1 VIGPVRT
8 ADYHTAGEPFRIVTG
23 GGPTIPGTTVL
34 ERRAAAQT
42 SQDIDL
48 IRQLL
53 VREPRGHA
61 DMYGCFLV
69 PANDDGAEFG
79 VVFWHK
85 DGYSTACGHGT
96 IALGA
101 WAVNTGV
108 VDAASNGDTDV
119 VMDVPSGRVV
129 ARVSC
134 EAGIVRRVAFRNVGS
149 YVIGRDI
156 VVSTSR
162 GDVRVDVSYG
172 GAIYAS
178 LPAADVGVSV
188 DADHY
193 AELIAIGREIKWAL
207 NASEWARHPTDDR
220 LGGVYGTIL
229 YEDFG
234 ATDDALY
241 QRNVTVFADGEVDRS
256 PCGSGT
262 SARLALLAADGR
274 IGPGQVL
281 THESIIGT
289 TFLGRVLAVDAHASE
304 WPAPATDGTVMRDAV
319 TAENAVTTEIEG
331 TAFATAECTFVL
343 DPTDPLGT
351 GFVLR

>member
-1 VIGPVRT
+1 MAAAVFGGVGVIGPVRT
-8 ADYHTAGEPFRIVTG
+8 ADYHTAGEPFRIVTAG
-23 GGPTIPGTTVL
+23 APTIPGTTVL
-34 ERRAAAQT
+34 ERRTAAQT
-42 SQDIDL
+42 NADIDVV
-48 IRQLL
+48 RQLL

-79 VVFWHK
+79 VLFWHK

-101 WAVNTGV
+101 WAVNTGLV
-108 VDAASNGDTDV
+108 EAAYDGDTDV
-119 VMDVPSGRVV
+119 VMDVPSGRVT
-129 ARVSC
+129 ARVTRA
-134 EAGIVRRVAFRNVGS
+134 AGVVQRVAFRNVGS
-149 YVIGRDI
+149 YVVGRDI
-156 VVSTSR
+156 LVATSR

-178 LPAADVGVSV
+178 SPVADVGLTV

-193 AELIAIGREIKWAL
+193 AALISVGREIKWAL
-207 NASEWARHPTDDR
+207 NASEWARHPIDDR
-220 LGGVYGTIL
+220 LAGVYGTIL
-229 YEDFG
+229 Y
-234 ATDDALY
+234 DDLGPADTGPH

-274 IGPGQVL
+274 VVPGQVL

-289 TFLGRVLAVDAHASE
+289 TFLGRVLSAES
-304 WPAPATDGTVMRDAV
+304 
-319 TAENAVTTEIEG
+319 TAAGDIVATEIEG

-343 DPTDPLGT
+343 DPADPLGT

>member
-8 ADYHTAGEPFRIVTG
+8 ADYHTAGEPFRIVTAG
-23 GGPTIPGTTVL
+23 APAIPGATVL

-42 SQDIDL
+42 SADTDAV
-48 IRQLL
+48 RQLL

-69 PANDDGAEFG
+69 PPNDDGAEFG
-79 VVFWHK
+79 VLFWHK

-101 WAVNTGV
+101 WAVNTGFV
-108 VDAASNGDTDV
+108 EAALDGDTDV
-119 VMDVPSGRVV
+119 VMDVPSGRVT
-129 ARVSC
+129 ARVTRV
-134 EAGIVRRVAFRNVGS
+134 AGVVRRVAFRNVGS
-149 YVIGRDI
+149 YVLGRDI
-156 VVSTSR
+156 VVSTSL

-178 LPAADVGVSV
+178 LPAADVGLTV

-193 AELIAIGREIKWAL
+193 AALISIGREIKWTL

-220 LGGVYGTIL
+220 LAGIYGTIL
-229 YEDFG
+229 YDDLG
-234 ATDDALY
+234 QSATGPH

-274 IGPGQVL
+274 IRPGQAL

-289 TFLGRVLAVDAHASE
+289 TFLGRVLSDDDAAVERSARGS
-304 WPAPATDGTVMRDAV
+304 
-319 TAENAVTTEIEG
+319 TAAGDVVTTEIEG

-343 DPTDPLGT
+343 DPADPLGT